1 MCTKKLLFI
10 FVGFF
15 VPTIWAWGFAG
26 PAFSETLKCKS
37 ETKQVARSDEQVE
50 SLYDTGF
57 FIGIT
62 KSEGEATCENG
73 ETIDVHSYSLWST
86 NWPKETIS
94 QVITRYRFKDFA
106 NIITKGTVIQNQDP
120 KGEATWLWEGTSEII
135 KGTGRL
141 KEIKGS
147 VSFKGKQLP
156 SDKRSITEFT
166 LTYTLPAK

>member
-1 MCTKKLLFI
+1 MGRKKSLFYLVGL
-10 FVGFF
+10 FVIM
-15 VPTIWAWGFAG
+15 VWVWGLAT
-26 PAFSETLKCKS
+26 PALSETLRCKS
-37 ETKQVARSDEQVE
+37 ETKQVVRSDEQVE
-50 SLYDTGF
+50 SLFDTGY

-62 KSEGEATCENG
+62 ASEGVATCENG
-73 ETIDVHSYSLWST
+73 ETIEVKSYTLWAT

-94 QVITRYRFKDFA
+94 QVIARYRFKDLS

-135 KGTGRL
+135 RGTGRL

-156 SDKRSITEFT
+156 PDKRSVTEFI
-166 LTYTLPAK
+166 LTYTLPPK